1 MNQEQDNNATPR
13 MTRPEALASLALLA
27 QKKTTTLEEVVA
39 IQIAVRCISK
49 RIFDRERNFKR
60 RHLAEAANIPPKF
73 FTPPAAIDAIMANP
87 PIGEQADDSKELSH

>member
-1 MNQEQDNNATPR
+1 MNEEQNNPTPR
-13 MTRPEALASLALLA
+13 MTRPEALGALALLS

-39 IQIAVRCISK
+39 IQIAVRFIAK

-73 FTPPAAIDAIMANP
+73 FTPPAAIDAIKVNP
-87 PIGEQADDSKELSH
+87 PIGEQADDRKELTN